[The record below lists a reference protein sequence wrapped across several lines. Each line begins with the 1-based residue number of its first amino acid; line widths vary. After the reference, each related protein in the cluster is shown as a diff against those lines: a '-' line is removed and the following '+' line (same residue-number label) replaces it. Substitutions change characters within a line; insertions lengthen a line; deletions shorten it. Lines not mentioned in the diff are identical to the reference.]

1 MELYFC
7 LLQVEKP
14 VILKNVPSVNR
25 LLDEIKHL
33 VRILPLQFPHGVPE
47 HESDFEH
54 TFINSRGEML
64 VKKRL
69 KQLEPDATDLVPDPE
84 KEKWKLQLETVK
96 KDLDKRLLDY
106 NVHTEFF
113 KPVYKYRMNQDK
125 KEYRYSFNKDTPK
138 YEW

>member
-1 MELYFC
+1 MNR
-7 LLQVEKP
+7 P

-33 VRILPLQFPHGVPE
+33 LRILPLRFPHGVPE

-54 TFINSRGEML
+54 TFINSHGEMI

-69 KQLEPDATDLVPDPE
+69 KEYEPEPTDLVPKPE
-84 KEKWKLQLETVK
+84 EEKWKLQLETVQK
-96 KDLDKRLLDY
+96 ELEYRLRTY
-106 NVHTEFF
+106 SVNWGVFQ
-113 KPVYKYRMNQDK
+113 PAYKYHRNEDK
-125 KEYRYSFNKDTPK
+125 KEYRYTFNKDTPK